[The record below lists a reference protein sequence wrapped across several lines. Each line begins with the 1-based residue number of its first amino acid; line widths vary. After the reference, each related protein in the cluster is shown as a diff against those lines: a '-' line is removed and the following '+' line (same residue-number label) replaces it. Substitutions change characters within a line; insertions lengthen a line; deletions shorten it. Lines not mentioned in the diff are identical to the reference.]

1 MYNRKITK
9 LMLLFFA
16 IFLAAKSIYAFDL
29 TDIKKRGVIRH
40 LGVPYANFVTGAGD
54 GFSVDLV
61 KLFAK
66 YINVKYEFVKTDWK
80 HVIPDLIGKKIEV
93 KGNQVKILGDAP
105 IKGDI
110 IATGLTV
117 LDWRKKLVSYSSPV
131 FPTQIW
137 LISRSDSK
145 LTPIKPTG
153 DISKDIL
160 AVLLKLKGRSVLDVP
175 ATCLDAS
182 LYGLKKYGAKIIDFN
197 KNLNE
202 LAPAVINGKADAT
215 LLDVPDA
222 LVALEKFP
230 GLIKVIGPLSKRQVM
245 ACAFQK
251 DATELKRTFEEFL
264 DKIKKDGTYIKLV
277 KKYYPAVLDYYPD
290 FFGYGRQGER

>member
-1 MYNRKITK
+1 MYIRKITK

-16 IFLAAKSIYAFDL
+16 IFLAVESTYAFDL
-29 TDIKKRGVIRH
+29 PEIRNRGVIRH

-61 KLFAK
+61 RLFAK
-66 YINVKYEFVKTDWK
+66 YINVRYEFVKTDWK
-80 HVIPDLIGKKIEV
+80 HIIPDLIGKKIEV
-93 KGNQVKILGDAP
+93 KGNQVKILGDSP
-105 IKGDI
+105 VKGDI
-110 IATGLTV
+110 IATGFTV

-137 LISRSDSK
+137 LISRADSK

-153 DISKDIL
+153 EIFKDIL
-160 AVLLKLKGRSVLDVP
+160 AVLHELRGMSVLNVP

-182 LYGLKKYGAKIIDFN
+182 LYGLKKYGAKVIDFN

-230 GLIKVIGPLSKRQVM
+230 GLIKVIGPLSKTQVM

-251 DATELKRTFEEFL
+251 EATELGQVFEEFL

-290 FFGYGRQGER
+290 FFENRRKSEK

>member
-1 MYNRKITK
+1 MYIRKITK
-9 LMLLFFA
+9 LIFVLFA
-16 IFLAAKSIYAFDL
+16 IFLAAESIYAFDL
-29 TDIKKRGVIRH
+29 PEIKKRGVIRH
-40 LGVPYANFVTGAGD
+40 LGVPYANFITGAGD

-66 YINVKYEFVKTDWK
+66 YINVRYEFVKTDWK
-80 HVIPDLIGKKIEV
+80 HVIPDLIGKRIEI
-93 KGNQVKILGDAP
+93 KGNQVKILGDSTA
-105 IKGDI
+105 KGDI
-110 IATGLTV
+110 IATGFTV

-160 AVLLKLKGRSVLDVP
+160 AVLQELRGMSVLNVP

-182 LYGLKKYGAKIIDFN
+182 LYGLKEYGAKVIDFN

-251 DATELKRTFEEFL
+251 QATELREVFEEFL

-277 KKYYPAVLDYYPD
+277 KKYYPVVLDYYPD
-290 FFGYGRQGER
+290 FFENGRKSEK

>member
-1 MYNRKITK
+1 MYIRKITK

-29 TDIKKRGVIRH
+29 TEIKKRGVIRH

-54 GFSVDLV
+54 GFSVELV

-66 YINVKYEFVKTDWK
+66 YINVKYQFVKTDWK

-93 KGNQVKILGDAP
+93 KGNQVKIIGNSP

-160 AVLLKLKGRSVLDVP
+160 AVLLKLRGMSVLNVP

-182 LYGLKKYGAKIIDFN
+182 LYGLKKYGAKVIDFN

-230 GLIKVIGPLSKRQVM
+230 GFIKVIGPLSKRQIM

-290 FFGYGRQGER
+290 FFGYGRKGER